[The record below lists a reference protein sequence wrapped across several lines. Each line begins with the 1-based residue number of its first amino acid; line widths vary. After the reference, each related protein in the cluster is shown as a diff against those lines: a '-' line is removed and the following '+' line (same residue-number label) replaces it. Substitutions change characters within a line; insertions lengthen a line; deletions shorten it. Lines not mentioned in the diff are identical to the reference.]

1 MCLLSMNEL
10 VQQMEKKEE
19 EKSMIRRTIPGLCT
33 PGLTR
38 QAIGNRTPRPKP
50 KWKEYEIDDDE

>member
-1 MCLLSMNEL
+1 MNEL